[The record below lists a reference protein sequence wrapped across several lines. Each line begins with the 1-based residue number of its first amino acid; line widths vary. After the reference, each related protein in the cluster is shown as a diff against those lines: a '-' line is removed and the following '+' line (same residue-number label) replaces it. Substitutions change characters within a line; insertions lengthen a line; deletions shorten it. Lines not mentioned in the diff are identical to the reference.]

1 MNDQDHSYGAEGIGY
16 MDGEY
21 MGFSDL
27 RIPVTDMGFQ
37 LADMC
42 YDAIH
47 VTDGRYFRLD
57 DHMDRFESFIA
68 DRGYDS
74 LGHDRETMIRVMDGC
89 IARTGFRDAFLM
101 LVATRG
107 VPASAKKD
115 LRTCRNRLIVW
126 ATGYYAVV
134 TDEELENGCNI
145 IVADTIRIPEQAV
158 DPSIKNFGRLDF
170 VRAISEAYEKGSQY
184 AVLLDGDGLVT
195 EGRGWNIF
203 ALTEGRLIS
212 PEKGVLEGITRR
224 TVLELSEQLNVEATL
239 GKLHVDA
246 LRGAD
251 EVFLTSTA
259 GGIMPVRVI
268 DDKPVGDG
276 APGPVTK
283 RLTTLYWDLHKN
295 PDYTTAVDYGAAD
308 A

>member
-1 MNDQDHSYGAEGIGY
+1 M
-16 MDGEY
+16 
-21 MGFSDL
+21 
-27 RIPVTDMGFQ
+27 
-37 LADMC
+37 
-42 YDAIH
+42 
-47 VTDGRYFRLD
+47 
-57 DHMDRFESFIA
+57 
-68 DRGYDS
+68 
-74 LGHDRETMIRVMDGC
+74 
-89 IARTGFRDAFLM
+89 
-101 LVATRG
+101 
-107 VPASAKKD
+107 
-115 LRTCRNRLIVW
+115 
-126 ATGYYAVV
+126 
-134 TDEELENGCNI
+134 
-145 IVADTIRIPEQAV
+145 

-170 VRAISEAYEKGSQY
+170 VRAMSEAYEKGSQY

-251 EVFLTSTA
+251 EVFLTSPA

-295 PDYTTAVDYGAAD
+295 PDYTTADDYGAAD